1 MRIRRGCRLPRRKR
15 FRYGPKPNRH
25 PRSLRA
31 ASPRSRRKRPRSK
44 RQGPLLAGRAP
55 LPLESK
61 QIRSGATLRRP
72 GHSVLAPGSDRR
84 HALIGRTPA
93 RPRQRTMTSARS
105 WGCGRPA
112 PTMRSAQLCI
122 DKLSKPA
129 GVLPGGMWQTRHTA
143 GTMAIA
149 LTEIAPRAEL
159 IKQPDVKRPGIRA
172 GGHDRNTTPE
182 YWIDGRRLRTC
193 SGGAIPGA
201 VRRSQSFFLRSLRS
215 THFTART
222 GHAWDAGRGWHRVF
236 RLKRRPPWMG

>member
-1 MRIRRGCRLPRRKR
+1 MRIRRGCRLPPRKR

-31 ASPRSRRKRPRSK
+31 ASPRSRRKRRRSK

-84 HALIGRTPA
+84 HALIGRTSA
-93 RPRQRTMTSARS
+93 RARQRTMTSARS

-112 PTMRSAQLCI
+112 PTIRSAQLCI
-122 DKLSKPA
+122 DKLSKPVD
-129 GVLPGGMWQTRHTA
+129 GLSGGMWQARHTA

-149 LTEIAPRAEL
+149 LTENRA
-159 IKQPDVKRPGIRA
+159 A
-172 GGHDRNTTPE
+172 GGTDQ
-182 YWIDGRRLRTC
+182 
-193 SGGAIPGA
+193 A
-201 VRRSQSFFLRSLRS
+201 
-215 THFTART
+215 ARC
-222 GHAWDAGRGWHRVF
+222 
-236 RLKRRPPWMG
+236 